1 MMIPTCPLHTYIHE
15 EFPAGVIQGSK
26 EIWKKR
32 YENLV
37 QIDFINLDQTSR
49 SLIEGVV
56 SSVYLSIV

>member
-37 QIDFINLDQTSR
+37 QIDFINLDQTSEGITTG
-49 SLIEGVV
+49 SLFPM
-56 SSVYLSIV
+56 YLSPI